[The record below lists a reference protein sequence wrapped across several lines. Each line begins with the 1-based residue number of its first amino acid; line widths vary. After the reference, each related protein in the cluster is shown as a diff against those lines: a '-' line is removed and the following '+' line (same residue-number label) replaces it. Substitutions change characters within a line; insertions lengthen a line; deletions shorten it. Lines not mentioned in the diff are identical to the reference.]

1 MNGII
6 LGILVF
12 ISLELVRLNE
22 YLKDIKELLEKE

>member
-22 YLKDIKELLEKE
+22 YLKDIKNLLEKE

>member
-1 MNGII
+1 MNGIT

-22 YLKDIKELLEKE
+22 YLKDIKKLLEKE

>member
-1 MNGII
+1 MNGIF

-22 YLKDIKELLEKE
+22 DLKDIKKLLEKE

>member
-1 MNGII
+1 MNGIF

-22 YLKDIKELLEKE
+22 YLKDIKEFIEKE

>member
-22 YLKDIKELLEKE
+22 YLKDIKKLLKKE

>member
-1 MNGII
+1 MNGIF

-22 YLKDIKELLEKE
+22 DLKDIKKLLGKE

>member
-22 YLKDIKELLEKE
+22 YLKDIKKLLEKE

>member
-22 YLKDIKELLEKE
+22 DLKDIKKLLEKE

>member
-1 MNGII
+1 MKGII

-22 YLKDIKELLEKE
+22 YLKDIKKLLEKE